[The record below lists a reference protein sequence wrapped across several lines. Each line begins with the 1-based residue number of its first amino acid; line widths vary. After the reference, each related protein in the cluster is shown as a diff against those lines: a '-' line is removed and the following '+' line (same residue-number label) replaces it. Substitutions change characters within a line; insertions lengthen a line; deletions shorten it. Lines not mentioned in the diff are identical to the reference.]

1 MKTNSTEKYFIFI
14 LLLIVLVIT
23 FLIVYPFLSILILAG
38 AFSVALKPIYN
49 LIKRKIVKKSWAASA
64 ITVLLFLAFVC
75 IPLFFVGKTVVVQVQ
90 DIYAKLTVSGNS
102 IQLVENINNSIN
114 KILPEGFHFDIYST
128 VTGIFSNITS
138 SLTKIFSS
146 IFSTFVLLLLTILI
160 LFYLLKDG
168 DKWQQA
174 IIRIL
179 PLSDK
184 NSKRIFSDLKNTIQ
198 RILRGSLVVVL
209 AQGIMAWVGYTIFG
223 VPNAITWA
231 LLAAITSLIPT
242 LGSSLITVPVIFY
255 LFSTGMSLQAFG
267 LILWQLMLI
276 AVIDNIINPYIV
288 SHGTPISTLFIIL
301 SVLGSILLMGPV
313 GIIMGPLVMSLLYS
327 LVSIYKEE
335 MKLNKN

>member
-1 MKTNSTEKYFIFI
+1 MKTNPTEKYFIFI

-38 AFSVALKPIYN
+38 AFSVALRPIYN
-49 LIKRKIVKKSWAASA
+49 WIKRKVVKKSWAASA

-75 IPLFFVGKTVVVQVQ
+75 IPLFFMGKTVVVQVQ
-90 DIYAKLTVSGNS
+90 DIYAKMTVSGGSN
-102 IQLVENINNSIN
+102 QLVENINTSIN
-114 KILPEGFHFDIYST
+114 KILPDGFNFDVYTT
-128 VTGIFSNITS
+128 VTNVFSNITS
-138 SLTKIFSS
+138 SITKIFSS
-146 IFSTFVLLLLTILI
+146 ILSTLVLLLLTILV

-174 IIRIL
+174 IIRVL

-184 NSKRIFSDLKNTIQ
+184 NTRRIFSDLRNTIQ
-198 RILRGSLVVVL
+198 RILRGSLVVML
-209 AQGIMAWVGYTIFG
+209 AQGVMAWVGYTIFG
-223 VPNAITWA
+223 IPNAITWA
-231 LLAAITSLIPT
+231 LLAAVTSLVPT
-242 LGSSLITVPVIFY
+242 LGSSLVTVPVILY
-255 LFSTGMSLQAFG
+255 LFSVGMSLQAVG
-267 LILWQLMLI
+267 LLLWHLMLI

-327 LVSIYKEE
+327 MVSIYKEE
-335 MKLNKN
+335 MGLNK

>member
-1 MKTNSTEKYFIFI
+1 M
-14 LLLIVLVIT
+14 
-23 FLIVYPFLSILILAG
+23 
-38 AFSVALKPIYN
+38 
-49 LIKRKIVKKSWAASA
+49 
-64 ITVLLFLAFVC
+64 
-75 IPLFFVGKTVVVQVQ
+75 
-90 DIYAKLTVSGNS
+90 
-102 IQLVENINNSIN
+102 
-114 KILPEGFHFDIYST
+114 
-128 VTGIFSNITS
+128 
-138 SLTKIFSS
+138 
-146 IFSTFVLLLLTILI
+146 LLLTILI